1 MATAFDRYNGLL
13 GGGHV
18 TYETVAA
25 CGRLITADAQ
35 LNGLL
40 VHARFLGHVD
50 GPVSRPEWV
59 EFTRRARNALLGFDG
74 AWSRYKTELTRD
86 NVGEADVQ
94 LRSAVK
100 IALQKIEELIEL
112 FPDRERLI
120 SW

>member
-18 TYETVAA
+18 TYETVAT
-25 CGRLITADAQ
+25 CGRLITADAR

-50 GPVSRPEWV
+50 GPVSRQEWV
-59 EFTRRARNALLGFDG
+59 EFTRHARSALLGFDA
-74 AWSRYKTELTRD
+74 AWSRYKSEQTCE
-86 NVGEADVQ
+86 NVGEADVR

-100 IALQKIEELIEL
+100 IALQKIEELIER
-112 FPDRERLI
+112 FPQRERLI
-120 SW
+120 NW